1 MEDNEAKLAEL
12 ARMLYAAKKNEEAAK
27 ADRIAIEEQILGLIE
42 VGENASKT
50 VKAGDLKLTVKKELG
65 YTVEETALFSSGIA
79 SHTLEVIFDRIP
91 ETFKFNPRSYESLR
105 EADPAAF
112 AEVSKYVATKPKKPS
127 VTLKI

>member
-1 MEDNEAKLAEL
+1 MDTEQKLEEL

-27 ADRIAIEEQILGLIE
+27 ADRIAIEEQILSL
-42 VGENASKT
+42 VDVADNSSKT
-50 VKAGDLKLTVKKELG
+50 VKAGDLKITLKRELS
-65 YTVEETALFSSGIA
+65 YSVEETALFSSGIA
-79 SHTLEVIFDRIP
+79 SHTLEVVFDRIP

-127 VTLKI
+127 VTLKL

>member
-1 MEDNEAKLAEL
+1 MENNEAKLAEL

-91 ETFKFNPRSYESLR
+91 ETFKFNPRSYEALR
-105 EADPAAF
+105 EANPAAYS
-112 AEVSKYVATKPKKPS
+112 EISKYVATKPKKPS

>member
-1 MEDNEAKLAEL
+1 MENNEEKLAEL
-12 ARMLYAAKKNEEAAK
+12 AKELYLAKKAEDEAK
-27 ADRIAIEEQILGLIE
+27 KHRIGIEEEILALVE

-79 SHTLEVIFDRIP
+79 SHTLEVVFDRIP